1 MASSPL
7 APISGTLELL
17 VLRTLGA
24 GAELHGFA
32 ILEWISRCTEG
43 SLVLEDG
50 ALYHALHRMARRGLV
65 SSEWGISEKNR
76 RAEYYALTAKGRRSL
91 EAAEERWH
99 SYVDA
104 VTKIVPHLTGG

>member
-1 MASSPL
+1 MSSL
-7 APISGTLELL
+7 TPISGTLDLL
-17 VLRTLGA
+17 ILRTLGG

-32 ILEWISRCTEG
+32 ILEWISECTEG

-50 ALYHALHRMARRGLV
+50 ALYHALHRLERRGLI

-76 RAEYYALTAKGRRSL
+76 RAKYYAITGKGEHRLT
-91 EAAEERWH
+91 AAEERWH

-104 VTKIVPHLTGG
+104 VTKIVPHAVGGRA